1 MSRTLAGCVVAMLAF
16 GAAAAGSCPRP
27 ALRLASTNPIR
38 VVGSHFQPGE
48 RVVVTYYANRGAA
61 RHVLASGQGT
71 FTAVFSPRL
80 HDRCS
85 GYFVRAIGNR
95 GSRALLKTPLPACAP
110 ARTG

>member
-1 MSRTLAGCVVAMLAF
+1 MSRALVAVVVAMLAF
-16 GAAAAGSCPRP
+16 GVAAAGSYPR
-27 ALRLASTNPIR
+27 ASLRLASTNPIR
-38 VVGSHFQPGE
+38 VAGSYFQPGE
-48 RVVVTYYANRGAA
+48 RVVVTYYAKRRAVRRVQASA
-61 RHVLASGQGT
+61 RGT
-71 FTAVFSPRL
+71 FTAVFEPRL